1 LILTP
6 TLADNTHMSNAHYT
20 IKPFVWELDFLGRL
34 TLQRFDIFIQPFGPK
49 DNPTRVEVLEQ
60 KPDPTCDADVE
71 YWDEAKTIEE
81 AKTLAEKIAL
91 DRILVHLEEVK

>member
-1 LILTP
+1 MILTP

-20 IKPFVWELDFLGRL
+20 IKPLVWELDSLGRP
-34 TLQRFDIFIQPFGPK
+34 TLQRFNIFIQPFGPK

-60 KPDPTCDADVE
+60 KAEPTCNADVE
-71 YWDEAKTIEE
+71 YWDEAKTIEK

-91 DRILVHLEEVK
+91 DRILVHLKEVK